1 MTLPTDFA
9 PSERESQAYIL
20 EQAQQ
25 FLNDDLLRHLLDAV
39 PDIYLILNE
48 YRQIIYANQAVMD
61 TFNIGNIED
70 LYGQRLGEL
79 LDCAHSDES
88 VGGCGTTEFCR
99 TCGAVQA
106 VLNSLGGKKSVQ
118 ECRILR
124 RDGQAFDLEVTA
136 TPLVLHGKKYS
147 IFAIQDISHE
157 KRRLM
162 LERIFFHDLLN
173 TAGSVIGYS
182 ELLKGTD
189 PTHLNEMEFMI
200 DNIFHH
206 TMKMADEIKAQRIL
220 LEAENDLLAVQPR
233 LLHSTHLLH
242 DILMLYQRHS
252 ASRERHIV
260 IAPDAEGIEFTS
272 DPNLLRRVL
281 GNMLKNALEASFPGE
296 TVTLNCTVVG
306 DEVEFSTHNSAY
318 IPRQVQLQLF
328 QRSFSTKSSDR
339 GLGTYSMKLLTERYL
354 KGSISFVTSQDEGTT
369 FKARYPLQFPA

>member
-1 MTLPTDFA
+1 
-9 PSERESQAYIL
+9 
-20 EQAQQ
+20 
-25 FLNDDLLRHLLDAV
+25 
-39 PDIYLILNE
+39 
-48 YRQIIYANQAVMD
+48 MD
-61 TFNIGNIED
+61 TFHIGNIED
-70 LYGQRLGEL
+70 LYGQRPGEL
-79 LDCAHSDES
+79 LDCAHSDETM
-88 VGGCGTTEFCR
+88 GGCGTTEFCR
-99 TCGAVQA
+99 TCGAIQA

-206 TMKMADEIKAQRIL
+206 TMKMADEIKAQRML
-220 LEAENDLLAVQPR
+220 LEAENDLLAVQPH

-306 DEVEFSTHNSAY
+306 DEVEFSAHNSAY

>member
-1 MTLPTDFA
+1 MTAPTQFA
-9 PSERESQAYIL
+9 PAEYAPREQIL

-25 FLNDDLLRHLLDAV
+25 FLTHDLLTFLLDAV
-39 PDIYLILNE
+39 PDIFLILNE
-48 YRQIIYANQAVMD
+48 YRQIVYANQAVLD
-61 TFNIGNIED
+61 TFQIQHIAA
-70 LYGQRLGEL
+70 LYGQRPGEL
-79 LDCAHSDES
+79 LGCAHADNNA
-88 VGGCGTTEFCR
+88 CGTTEFCR

-106 VLNSLGGKKSVQ
+106 ILISLGGKKSVQ

-124 RDGQAFDLEVTA
+124 HDGQALDLQVTA
-136 TPLVLHGKKYS
+136 TPLVLHGQKYS
-147 IFAIQDISHE
+147 VFAIQDISHE

-173 TAGSVIGYS
+173 TAGSVIGYA

-189 PTHLNEMEFMI
+189 PTHLDEMEFMV

-206 TMKMADEIKAQRIL
+206 TMKLADEIKAQRML

-233 LLHSTHLLH
+233 PLYSTHLLH
-242 DILMLYQRHS
+242 DLMTLYRRHS
-252 ASRERHIV
+252 AARERSIV
-260 IAPDAEGIEFTS
+260 LAPDAEGIEFTS

-281 GNMLKNALEASFPGE
+281 GNMLKNALEASFAGE
-296 TVTLNCTVVG
+296 TITLNCTVVG
-306 DEVEFSTHNSAY
+306 DEVEFSVHNPAY

-354 KGSISFVTSQDEGTT
+354 KGSISFTTSQDNGTT
-369 FKARYPLQFPA
+369 FKARYPLQFPD